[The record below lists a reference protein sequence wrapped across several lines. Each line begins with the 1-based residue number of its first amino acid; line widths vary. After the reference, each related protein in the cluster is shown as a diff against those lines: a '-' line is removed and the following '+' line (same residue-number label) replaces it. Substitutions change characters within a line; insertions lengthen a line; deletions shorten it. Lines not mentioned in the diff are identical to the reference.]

1 MCELIFLIFRV
12 LRALKKKTKKTEVS
26 QLFSFLISLK
36 KKKMDPTSG
45 HEKMRADADV
55 LRESYRFIR
64 DDEGWQ
70 SLS

>member
-1 MCELIFLIFRV
+1 
-12 LRALKKKTKKTEVS
+12 
-26 QLFSFLISLK
+26 
-36 KKKMDPTSG
+36 MDPTSG